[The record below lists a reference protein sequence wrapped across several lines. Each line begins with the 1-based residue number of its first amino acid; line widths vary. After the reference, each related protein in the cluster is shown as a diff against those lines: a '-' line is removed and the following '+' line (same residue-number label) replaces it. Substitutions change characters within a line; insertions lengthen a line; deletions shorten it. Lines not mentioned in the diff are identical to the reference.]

1 MKLFPSNM
9 QCMLNKDL
17 AQFIQSQF
25 LDHTLEYVKMEQ
37 AKEHTDSSWVGVGS
51 GVKMV
56 LVLVLVG

>member
-1 MKLFPSNM
+1 M
-9 QCMLNKDL
+9 QGMLNKDL
-17 AQFIQSQF
+17 AQFMQSQF
-25 LDHTLEYVKMEQ
+25 LDYTLEYTKIDQ

>member
-1 MKLFPSNM
+1 M

-17 AQFIQSQF
+17 AQFMQSQF
-25 LDHTLEYVKMEQ
+25 FDYTLEYAKMEQ
-37 AKEHTDSSWVGVGS
+37 AKEHTDSSSVAVGI